1 MKQLII
7 KSAQITANNNAVLK
21 FKGLSDNVVVVKPV
35 GSLLLSLDDVSKSLA
50 RIKPDML
57 VGAVLTVESS
67 TDLQGNTVAGVI
79 EVFKAGDK
87 YTVTSNN
94 SVVKDAS
101 INPATNAPYQ
111 VGDEAECKT
120 DGVRITGRMNLTLSD
135 SVNSMITNAIISQ
148 ATANVFAKNASSS
161 SSSSS
166 NRVTEKAQPNE
177 IEETTEETTEST
189 EETVAIEGAENF

>member
-161 SSSSS
+161 SS